1 MTTSLESVEFEEI
14 CPVFQQRLFQNF
26 PQWKGRL
33 TLMYMQKLHTLARVI
48 TLKNDSNSAWDA
60 IESNPFL
67 LMYFGYQMDGM
78 QKAGIKRNG
87 CLAAMISGAL
97 FILGGAWS
105 LYIHKL
111 DLTSTHLLSLCMGG
125 LGAVLKVRSQKFLHK
140 WQNHSVVSEPT
151 SIQEK

>member
-14 CPVFQQRLFQNF
+14 CPVFQRRLFQNF

-33 TLMYMQKLHTLARVI
+33 PLIYMQKLHTLACVI
-48 TLKNDSNSAWDA
+48 ALKNDSNSAWDV

-78 QKAGIKRNG
+78 QKSGIKRNG

-105 LYIHKL
+105 LYVHKL
-111 DLTSTHLLSLCMGG
+111 DLTLTHILSLCMGG
-125 LGAVLKVRSQKFLHK
+125 LGAVLKVHSQKFLHK
-140 WQNHSVVSEPT
+140 WQNHSVVSEST